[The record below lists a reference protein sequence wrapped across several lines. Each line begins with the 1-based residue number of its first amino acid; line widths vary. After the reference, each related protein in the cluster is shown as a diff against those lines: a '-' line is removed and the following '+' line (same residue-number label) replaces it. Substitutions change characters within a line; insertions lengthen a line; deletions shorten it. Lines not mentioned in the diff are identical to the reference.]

1 MTLEKMLVEQCAPT
15 LARIKTGNLFTVDCG
30 TEEQLRREL
39 ISCEEVLKPRGVH
52 VVLMR
57 TSGGRALIYVYRE
70 KRLEMDLS
78 CPLRREFL
86 ASCGYERFDA
96 ESAVERLK
104 RRIDESDGFPHEI
117 GLFLSYPLP
126 DVEGFV
132 ANCGRNCLL
141 CGPWKVYHDV
151 QAARRRFDQL
161 RKCTEVYRRLYGQGR
176 PLARLTVAA

>member
-15 LARIKTGNLFTVDCG
+15 LARIKTGSLFTVDCG
-30 TEEQLRREL
+30 GAGELRRQAEICRKIL
-39 ISCEEVLKPRGVH
+39 APRDVH

-57 TSGGRALIYVYRE
+57 EAEGRALVYVYRG

-78 CPLRREFL
+78 CPLRREYL
-86 ASCGYERFDA
+86 AKHGYEAFDA
-96 ESAVERLK
+96 EGAVEMLK
-104 RRIDESDGFPHEI
+104 ARIEETDGFPHEI
-117 GLFLSYPLP
+117 GLFLGYPLK

-151 QAARRRFDQL
+151 QEAERRFAQL
-161 RKCTEVYRRLYGQGR
+161 RKCTQVYRRLYGMGR
-176 PLARLTVAA
+176 PLERLTVGA